1 MTGAA
6 DPALH
11 TTACKG
17 GVVPV
22 LSLLVSSAAKAR
34 TDTREARST
43 DMASTWPAMPAPLVN

>member
-22 LSLLVSSAAKAR
+22 LSLLVSTKAR
-34 TDTREARST
+34 TDAREARSS
-43 DMASTWPAMPAPLVN
+43 DMASTWAATPAPLVN